1 MITAAREGL
10 AESTQRRVLHRT
22 RTEMK
27 LVTAII
33 KPFLLEEVRDALIA
47 AGVAGL
53 TITEVKGFG
62 AQRGHAEIYG
72 GEEFSVHFVSKL
84 RVEIV
89 VMEKNL
95 AKAID
100 AICGSARTGTVGD
113 GKIFVTP
120 IERAVRIRT
129 GETDIYAI

>member
-1 MITAAREGL
+1 
-10 AESTQRRVLHRT
+10 
-22 RTEMK
+22 MK

-62 AQRGHAEIYG
+62 TQRGHSELYR
-72 GEEFSVHFVSKL
+72 GEEYSVVFISKL

-89 VMEKNL
+89 VLEKNL
-95 AKAID
+95 DKALA
-100 AICGSARTGTVGD
+100 AICASARTGTVGD

-129 GETDIYAI
+129 GETDTSAL